1 MEIKKYS
8 GNEKLT
14 LNGKEYPFSMINFWQ
29 MALSDLLL
37 NMNRGTFAEFIVRCA
52 LETGG
57 FPALSESRS
66 GIESYDI
73 TGPECFT
80 SRGESKCRIEVK
92 SAASIQKT
100 TPDEKEPLSL
110 PPNRI
115 VFSIKKA
122 INFNTADKI
131 PRRNND
137 MYVFCHYKAE
147 RKSDNIF
154 DLALWDF
161 YVYPTYKIDN
171 DNIDKK
177 ISNQKT
183 ISLARLQKL
192 GVKPCN
198 FTGLSSEIYKVASD
212 ITKYYKSL

>member
-1 MEIKKYS
+1 
-8 GNEKLT
+8 
-14 LNGKEYPFSMINFWQ
+14 MINFWQ

-73 TGPECFT
+73 TGPKCFT
-80 SRGESKCRIEVK
+80 TRGESECRIEVK

-161 YVYPTYKIDN
+161 YVLYAENTNSLIMMNMKYATYADG
-171 DNIDKK
+171 
-177 ISNQKT
+177 KT
-183 ISLARLQKL
+183 MRFRSYIRTRPERTVSL
-192 GVKPCN
+192 
-198 FTGLSSEIYKVASD
+198 
-212 ITKYYKSL
+212 